1 MRATLG
7 LKLNLAKDNG
17 VITVTLPPHCSHRL
31 QPLDISVFA
40 PFKANYNTAVDSWLL
55 HHPGNPLSIYE
66 IAACV
71 GIAFE
76 RSMTPSNIK
85 SGFKKAGIYP
95 FDRNVFTDDDFL
107 CSSVTD
113 REFIN
118 INNTEVSIVDENTS
132 SSSKVAQ
139 TVTNDTLNDQ

>member
-1 MRATLG
+1 MDNHESHLG
-7 LKLNLAKDNG
+7 SKTLNLAKDNG
-17 VITVTLPPHCSHRL
+17 VIPVTHPPHCSHRL

-40 PFKANYNTAVDSWLL
+40 PFKANYNTAVVSWLL
-55 HHPGNPLSIYE
+55 HDPGNPLSIYE

-95 FDRNVFTDDDFL
+95 FDKNVFTDDDFL
-107 CSSVTD
+107 LPIGN
-113 REFIN
+113 F
-118 INNTEVSIVDENTS
+118 
-132 SSSKVAQ
+132 
-139 TVTNDTLNDQ
+139 